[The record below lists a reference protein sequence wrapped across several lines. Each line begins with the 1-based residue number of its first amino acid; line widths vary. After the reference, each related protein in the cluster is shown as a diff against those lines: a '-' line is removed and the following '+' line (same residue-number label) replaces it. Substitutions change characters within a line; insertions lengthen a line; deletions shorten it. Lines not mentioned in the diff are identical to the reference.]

1 MTEQQHDLIFT
12 GLLHPQAGNWH
23 LDRSIQM
30 AQGDRRIEVFFVNS
44 AFNVRVTFR
53 DDYQLGHNGEE
64 DAAWLNPIWYETE
77 AAVQSVVDSLGFVLA
92 ASLEL
97 EMTAGRADSSA
108 LVGGLTSMPAFARVE
123 GDRVEPELLGM
134 YLAVASKSANV
145 RHALADM
152 RMALRLTIDT
162 AFYCFRAI
170 ECLRHEFVLA
180 EDGGKISRSW
190 ERMNTALG
198 ISRTEMEPL
207 TRLATARRH
216 GEALPLSH
224 DDRVHWLRWTRGVV
238 ARYIEEYYPHQQSP
252 S

>member
-12 GLLHPQAGNWH
+12 GLIHPQAGNWH
-23 LDRSIQM
+23 LDRPVQM
-30 AQGDRRIEVFFVNS
+30 TQGDRRIEVFFANS

-53 DDYQLGHNGEE
+53 DDHQLGNDGEE

-77 AAVQSVVDSLGFVLA
+77 AAVQSVVDSLGFILA

-97 EMTAGRADSSA
+97 EMTAGRADTSA
-108 LVGGLTSMPAFARVE
+108 LVGGLTSMPAFACVE
-123 GDRVEPELLGM
+123 GNRVEPELLGL
-134 YLAVASKSANV
+134 YLNVANKNANV

-162 AFYCFRAI
+162 AFYCFRSI
-170 ECLRHEFVLA
+170 ECLRQEFVLD
-180 EDGGKISRSW
+180 EDGTKTLRSW

-198 ISRTEMEPL
+198 ISKADMEPL

-224 DDRVHWLRWTRGVV
+224 DDRVHWLRWTREVV
-238 ARYIEEYYPHQQSP
+238 ARYIEEYYPNRQPLS
-252 S
+252 